1 MILKCFLDLALVQLW
16 TVIVCLISIGWAL
29 TSYHRS
35 VRYARDD
42 KEKIDWIGTIIA
54 FCWHFMSAG

>member
-1 MILKCFLDLALVQLW
+1 MW
-16 TVIVCLISIGWAL
+16 TVAVSLVSIGWSL

-42 KEKIDWIGTIIA
+42 KEKINWIATVIA
-54 FCWHFMSAG
+54 FLWHLMSASTDFKIIFTI